1 MLNLVD
7 TWSQAAGNADGSD
20 RILGKGHLKIAS
32 SFSKS
37 QDLNTVLMQTV
48 SIFQGKSLHGLLV
61 VQI

>member
-7 TWSQAAGNADGSD
+7 TWSQAAGNADGID
-20 RILGKGHLKIAS
+20 RTLGKGHLKIAS

-37 QDLNTVLMQTV
+37 QDLNTALMQTV